1 MIAACGQDSEHSG
14 PPKALR
20 NSVTNKI
27 ETQAK
32 GVLEIT
38 EQHFSEL
45 LSDPVGEPK
54 TGNYFNKTNRPKVIY
69 PFEKTNAEDPFEL
82 TSPAKIDQDGTPF
95 MLTRMMDYDN
105 IFNECLRNLGKNKLP
120 GPDGIT
126 NELLQV
132 IPDDLKHALH
142 NLYIIMWIVEE
153 TPACMKNSSTILLYK
168 KVTR

>member
-1 MIAACGQDSEHSG
+1 M
-14 PPKALR
+14 
-20 NSVTNKI
+20 TNKI
-27 ETQAK
+27 EIQAK

-38 EQHFSEL
+38 KQHHFSEL

-82 TSPAKIDQDGTPF
+82 TPPAKTDQDGTPF